1 MKDGEIYR
9 TFDISNYKGSMEIIG
24 VECHVH
30 PLTGQE
36 MFKVAAEIDTKLKS
50 TTSGNII
57 STSLYVVFGLPK
69 PS

>member
-24 VECHVH
+24 VECYVH
-30 PLTGQE
+30 PVTGQE

-57 STSLYVVFGLPK
+57 STSLYLVFGLPK